1 MNNTS
6 NTLCFVYCA
15 TGKTFRNECQN
26 SIASL
31 LEAHEGKDVSIEVFT
46 DAPEQFGAR
55 GHLIDKPVYGSID
68 KISALRGTSFDRFIF
83 LDTVTTVV
91 DDLSELFILLD
102 KFDFLATQA
111 PIRFQYPE
119 LETKIGPMVF
129 PQYNGGVMAMRKNT
143 QFLDAWEQNFEICKQ
158 MFSEVYADQDFRGQ
172 DQISL
177 RKTLLEFPDFLFFT
191 LPGEYNVRPF
201 GGSFSGPPFI
211 VHDRDFQNLDAPQQ
225 KQLVTH
231 TRSFGAASR
240 LAYPMAF
247 LNGRKNTL
255 KFVLRCMT
263 SGLRYGRIMD
273 YIAPPA
279 AID

>member
-1 MNNTS
+1 MNNSS

-15 TGKTFRNECQN
+15 TGKTFQEECHK

-31 LEAHEGKDVSIEVFT
+31 LEAHDGKDVSIEVFT
-46 DAPEQFGAR
+46 DDPKQFGER

-68 KISALRGTSFDRFIF
+68 KIKALRGTSFDRFIF
-83 LDTVTTVV
+83 LDTDTTVV
-91 DDLSELFILLD
+91 RDLSDLFILLD
-102 KFDFLATQA
+102 KFDLLATQA

-119 LETKIGPMVF
+119 LETKIGPMAF
-129 PQYNGGVMAMRKNT
+129 PQYNGGVLAMRKNT
-143 QFLDAWEQNFEICKQ
+143 QFLDAWEGNFEICKQ
-158 MFSEVYADQDFRGQ
+158 MFSEAYTNLDFRGQ

-177 RKTLLEFPDFLFFT
+177 RKTLLELPDFQFFT

-201 GGSFSGPPFI
+201 GGGFSGPPFI

-225 KQLVTH
+225 KRLVAH
-231 TRSFGAASR
+231 TRSFGAASQ

-255 KFVLRCMT
+255 KFVLRCIF
-263 SGLRYGRIMD
+263 SSIRYRRVMD

-279 AID
+279 AD